1 MSDVPYNMPTQWL
14 YIHVLLIKYVEKVN
28 KRLNNLC
35 VLIGPPRG
43 EIIYRHNKERFRF
56 KREIEG

>member
-1 MSDVPYNMPTQWL
+1 MSDVPYNMPTQ
-14 YIHVLLIKYVEKVN
+14 IVARHIIKYVEKVN